1 MFCHEC
7 GAEVDDDAKF
17 CKECGA
23 KLSANVPAEKSE
35 INDESKDTEIKTIDE
50 KFASGN
56 EGDNVDEPSKP
67 IETTES
73 KSKEKKTSQLDSQN
87 KKFAIACCV
96 GVIVVFLLVAILS
109 SGHHTTDNATDT
121 NDSSSVDK
129 VNHSSSVDDTED
141 SKSSSKEPTE
151 EEYKA
156 NCTDLDYKNYMKNP
170 SKFLL
175 DDVKVSGEVLQI
187 MEDSTG
193 GTILLYQD
201 GDSSQVIYITY
212 DGSNDVVED
221 DYITVYGSA
230 YDTHTYTSQAN
241 YKITCPFISAKY
253 IEK

>member
-7 GAEVDDDAKF
+7 GAEVDDNAKF

-23 KLSANVPAEKSE
+23 KLSASIPAEKTE

-50 KFASGN
+50 KFANDSDNTSN
-56 EGDNVDEPSKP
+56 EESSKP
-67 IETTES
+67 TIITET
-73 KSKEKKTSQLDSQN
+73 KSKDDGNKKYSN
-87 KKFAIACCV
+87 KKFFLGCCV
-96 GVIVVFLLVAILS
+96 GLIVIFILIAIIGS
-109 SGHHTTDNATDT
+109 SHDTTDNTTDT

-129 VNHSSSVDDTED
+129 VNESE
-141 SKSSSKEPTE
+141 SSSKEPTE

-212 DGSNDVVED
+212 EGSNDVVED

-230 YDTHTYTSQAN
+230 YDTHTYTSRAN
-241 YKITCPFISAKY
+241 FQITCPFISAKY